1 MKHKELFSGFIR
13 LHVLYHAAKSPIYGA
28 WMIEELAEH
37 GYKLSPG
44 TLYPMLHSM
53 HDKGYL
59 DCEQRVHKGRLKKY
73 YTCTAL
79 GLEAISEAKSKLK
92 ELKLEIQG

>member
-37 GYKLSPG
+37 GYKMSPG

-53 HDKGYL
+53 HGKGYL
-59 DCEQRVHKGRLKKY
+59 ECEKKIHDGRSKKY
-73 YTCTAL
+73 YSCTPL
-79 GLEAISEAKSKLK
+79 GLEALAEAKNKLK
-92 ELKLEIQG
+92 ELKLEIKS